1 MDDIFKVHIS
11 SIQTKSC
18 IKQIIS
24 IQAPQSAARIDIF
37 HFIQQIIFD

>member
-11 SIQTKSC
+11 SIQTKTY
-18 IKQIIS
+18 IKQSIS
-24 IQAPQSAARIDIF
+24 VRAPQSAARTDIF